1 VIDDQRASVL
11 RIALYDSLWP
21 ANELIKLVAEK
32 LKHILLSVDAQYWDH
47 HSDDLVGIL
56 IVGVLVSQGMTTLRV
71 VCPMNFQS
79 VSTMLDEGSRS

>member
-1 VIDDQRASVL
+1 MIDDQRASVL

-71 VCPMNFQS
+71 VRPINFQS